1 MVLKLLGPVELISG
15 RRSLSIGGPRQRV
28 VLAMLG
34 LNANRVTP
42 VDHLVEALWS
52 TEPPSTARGQIQTCV
67 SSLRKLFGPG
77 VHPGEFR
84 TRPPGYLPDIATTD
98 LDTEEFTNL
107 PTAARVKADG
117 GDLAEA
123 AAILRQALALWRG
136 PALAD
141 VDSELV
147 QRAAAQF
154 EDARLSAIEE
164 R

>member
-42 VDHLVEALWS
+42 VDHLVEALWD

-77 VHPGEFR
+77 GHPGEIR
-84 TRPPGYLPDIATTD
+84 TRPPGYLLEIAETD
-98 LDTEEFTNL
+98 LDIEEFGSL
-107 PTAARVKADG
+107 TAAARAKAAE
-117 GDLAEA
+117 GDL
-123 AAILRQALALWRG
+123 
-136 PALAD
+136 
-141 VDSELV
+141 
-147 QRAAAQF
+147 
-154 EDARLSAIEE
+154 
-164 R
+164 